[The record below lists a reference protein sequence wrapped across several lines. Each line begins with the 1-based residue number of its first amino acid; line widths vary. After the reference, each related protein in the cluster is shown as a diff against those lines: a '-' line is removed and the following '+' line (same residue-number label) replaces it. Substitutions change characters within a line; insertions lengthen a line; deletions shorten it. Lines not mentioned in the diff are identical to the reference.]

1 MKHTIFSLTI
11 LLSLSVFAQNTQTAA
26 DSSLVLKTQLAQPK
40 LNLLSSKPNFVASS
54 ISLLDESGHETDVI
68 TSEMLIQLQ
77 QEGKL
82 PTIRIGNVVFVI
94 KAPDFQREEYM
105 RSQE

>member
-1 MKHTIFSLTI
+1 MKNLIIILTVLFSL
-11 LLSLSVFAQNTQTAA
+11 SAFAQHSEIAA
-26 DSSLVLKTQLAQPK
+26 DSTLVLKRELAHPK
-40 LNLLSSKPNFVASS
+40 LNILSSKPNFVASS
-54 ISLLDESGHETDVI
+54 ISLLDESGQETDVI
-68 TSEMLIQLQ
+68 TSELLIQMQ

>member
-1 MKHTIFSLTI
+1 MKTSIFILTV
-11 LLSLSVFAQNTQTAA
+11 LLSLTAFAQNIKTPV
-26 DSSLVLKTQLAQPK
+26 DSSQVLKKELAEPK

-54 ISLLDESGHETDVI
+54 LMLLDESGQETDVI

-77 QEGKL
+77 QEGKV

-105 RSQE
+105 RPQE